1 MVGNYEAKYMRLAL
15 RLAKK
20 GWGRTSP
27 NPLVG
32 AVVVRDG
39 DVVGKG
45 FHRAVGEPHA
55 EVVAL
60 REAGE
65 RARGATLYVNL
76 EPCCH
81 WGRTPPCTQA
91 IIRAGVREV
100 VASIKD
106 PNPQVNGKGFGELS
120 SQGIEVQVGLLAT
133 EATKLNEAYLK
144 YIRTKL
150 PFVTLK
156 LAQTLDGKIATS
168 QGTSKYISSLK
179 SRRMVHW
186 LRSGVDAVMV
196 GVGTVLQDNPQLTV
210 RHIKGRNPLRIVLDS
225 KGRTPSQAAV
235 LSPDGHSIIM
245 TTSQASPSWRGEM
258 EEKGA
263 EIWEISSDREGR
275 VDLREALRSAGGRG
289 VTSILMEGGR
299 RVFTSALRLDI
310 ADKIL
315 VFLAPRVMGEGMGGF
330 GDLGVGELSSLY
342 RLYDMRAQGMGDD
355 LLITAYVHRN
365 S

>member
-1 MVGNYEAKYMRLAL
+1 MRLAL
-15 RLAKK
+15 RLAKR

-39 DVVGKG
+39 DVVGRG

-60 REAGE
+60 KEAGKE
-65 RARGATLYVNL
+65 AQGATLYVNL

-91 IIRAGVREV
+91 IIRARIAKV
-100 VASIKD
+100 VASIRD
-106 PNPQVNGKGFGELS
+106 PNPQVNGKGFQELS
-120 SQGIEVQVGLLAT
+120 SQGVAVEVGLLAA
-133 EATKLNEAYLK
+133 EATRLNEVYLK

-150 PFVTLK
+150 PFVVLK

-168 QGTSKYISSLK
+168 QGMSRYITSLR
-179 SRRMVHW
+179 SRRMVHRM
-186 LRSGVDAVMV
+186 RSGMDAVMV
-196 GVGTVLQDNPQLTV
+196 GVGTVLQDDPQLTV
-210 RHIKGRNPLRIVLDS
+210 RHSKGRDPLRIVLDS
-225 KGRTPSQAAV
+225 KGRTPLQAKV
-235 LSPDGHSIIM
+235 ISPDGKSIIM
-245 TTSQASPSWRGEM
+245 TTSHSPRSWREGM
-258 EEKGA
+258 EGRGA
-263 EIWEISSDREGR
+263 EIWEIPSDRDGR
-275 VDLREALRSAGGRG
+275 VDLGEALKVAGSKGI
-289 VTSILMEGGR
+289 TSILIEGGR
-299 RVFTSALRLDI
+299 EVFTSALREGI
-310 ADKIL
+310 ADKLL
-315 VFLAPRVMGEGMGGF
+315 VFLSPKVMGEGIGGF

-342 RLYDMRAQGMGDD
+342 RLYSMKAQRMGED

>member
-1 MVGNYEAKYMRLAL
+1 MRLAL

-20 GWGRTSP
+20 GWGKTSP

-60 REAGE
+60 KEAGE
-65 RARGATLYVNL
+65 RTQGATLYVNL

-91 IIRAGVREV
+91 IIRAGVAKV
-100 VASIKD
+100 VASIMD
-106 PNPQVNGKGFGELS
+106 PNPQVNGKGFQELS
-120 SQGIEVQVGLLAT
+120 SQSVEVEVGLLAA
-133 EATKLNEAYLK
+133 EATRLNEAYLK
-144 YIRTKL
+144 YVRTKL

-168 QGTSKYISSLK
+168 QGMSKYITSLK
-179 SRRMVHW
+179 SQRRVHW

-196 GVGTVLQDNPQLTV
+196 GVGTVLQDDPRLTV

-225 KGRTPSQAAV
+225 KGRTPSQAKV
-235 LSPDGHSIIM
+235 LFPDGDSIIM
-245 TTSQASPSWRGEM
+245 TTSQASPSWREEM
-258 EEKGA
+258 EKEGA
-263 EIWEISSDREGR
+263 EIWEIFSDGDGR
-275 VDLREALRSAGGRG
+275 IDLREALKVAGNKGI
-289 VTSILMEGGR
+289 TSLMIEGGR
-299 RVFTSALRLDI
+299 EVFTSALRADI
-310 ADKIL
+310 ADKLL
-315 VFLAPRVMGEGMGGF
+315 VFLSPKVMGEGMGGF
-330 GDLGVGELSSLY
+330 GDLGVRELSSLY
-342 RLYDMRAQGMGDD
+342 RLYNMRAQRMGED